1 MPEQVFNP
9 AYDVWVLPEDSGSND
24 NSGSTQINAQ
34 GLVDSLKSSDNEMRS
49 SSWWNNFLNRIGNW
63 FSGHSGWF
71 TSKGYGL
78 KDSSDSLAK
87 DLIISAVNGAPGSF
101 LSQSFLSDKGLP
113 NSIDYEIDKTKTS
126 DISYYPQ
133 FNSNQSEPDPTDPE
147 SWFNMLDSFYKRY
160 QQDSLNN
167 AQRVERFEQE
177 EAQKLRDWQ
186 EYMSST
192 AYQRAIKDLR
202 EAGINPLL
210 ALSSFSPA
218 STPSG
223 AMASGQYSSLVNP
236 GYSSLASSYS
246 SILGQNKNLG
256 SSLANILIRLLSLFM
271 LA

>member
-1 MPEQVFNP
+1 MDQNLSEFTPSL
-9 AYDVWVLPEDSGSND
+9 AGD
-24 NSGSTQINAQ
+24 NSGSGNTPVNSSNLINMIN
-34 GLVDSLKSSDNEMRS
+34 SSQEESRD
-49 SSWWNNFLNRIGNW
+49 SSWWNNLWNSIGNW

-71 TSKGYGL
+71 TNKGYGL
-78 KDSSDSLAK
+78 KDPSSDSLTK
-87 DLIISAVNGAPGSF
+87 DLIISSVNGSPGSF
-101 LSQSFLSDKGLP
+101 LNQSFLSDKGLP
-113 NSIDYEIDKTKTS
+113 NSIDYEKDKSKTT

-133 FNSNQSEPDPTDPE
+133 FNSNQSEPDPTNPE
-147 SWFNMLDSFYKRY
+147 SWFSMLDSFYKRY

-192 AYQRAIKDLR
+192 AYQRAIKDLK

>member
-1 MPEQVFNP
+1 MPEQVYNP
-9 AYDVWVLPEDSGSND
+9 DYDVWVLPDDSGAGD
-24 NSGSTQINAQ
+24 NSGSTQTNAQ

-49 SSWWNNFLNRIGNW
+49 PSWWNNFMQKFIRFFN
-63 FSGHSGWF
+63 
-71 TSKGYGL
+71 
-78 KDSSDSLAK
+78 
-87 DLIISAVNGAPGSF
+87 
-101 LSQSFLSDKGLP
+101 P
-113 NSIDYEIDKTKTS
+113 NAYHSIDYAVKNRESMYDSTVNDVFNRLGLSES
-126 DISYYPQ
+126 DINSS
-133 FNSNQSEPDPTDPE
+133 NSSNQSEPDPTDPE

-160 QQDSLNN
+160 QQDSLSN

-192 AYQRAIKDLR
+192 AYQRAIKDLK